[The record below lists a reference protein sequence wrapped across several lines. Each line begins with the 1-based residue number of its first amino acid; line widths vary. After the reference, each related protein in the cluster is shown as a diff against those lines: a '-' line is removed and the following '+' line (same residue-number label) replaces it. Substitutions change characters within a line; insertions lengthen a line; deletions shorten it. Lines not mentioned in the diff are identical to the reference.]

1 MTGKVLKERGILA
14 AQFGFF
20 GGGNP
25 LQKMKNLTGRI
36 RAELEVSPDKL
47 LPKLRESAVS
57 PERDTRRAS
66 PVSTT
71 CLVRHA
77 LE

>member
-1 MTGKVLKERGILA
+1 MSICAIVTFLILILV

-25 LQKMKNLTGRI
+25 LQKMKNLTFRI

-47 LPKLRESAVS
+47 

-71 CLVRHA
+71 CLVRRA
-77 LE
+77 FE